1 MIKPNKKIYVDFILE
16 ELSKGNVTFNTVCAV
31 FNGKFRLTE
40 NTFIKYWKIA
50 NAAHRVTQDA
60 INEARATQSIVSEV
74 ETLKKATLTKIDRVL
89 IAEQIAMG
97 NATSPTSEVPSVT
110 EQLKALDYLSKI
122 DGDYAATKSEIE
134 VSDKRIDATKLDKQ
148 TLKKIAEARTDFSRE
163 VLNAR

>member
-16 ELSKGNVTFNTVCAV
+16 ELSKGNVQYNKVVALFVA
-31 FNGKFRLTE
+31 KFRVT
-40 NTFIKYWKIA
+40 NRTFDRYWKIA
-50 NAAHRVTQDA
+50 TDAHRETQEA
-60 INEARATQSIVSEV
+60 INIVKAAKIVSTEI
-74 ETLKKATLTKIDRVL
+74 ESQKKATLTKIDRVL

-97 NATSPTSEVPSVT
+97 NATSPTSEAPTVT

-122 DGDYAATKSEIE
+122 GGDYAATKTEVE